1 MQGIDKR
8 YHVYREYYNE
18 TRKSWEGERERGSKE
33 KKGQDRLGRAEP
45 PNVRGDRPD
54 APCTTVDEHDVKI
67 KNKYGQGTGGGKDGW
82 RQRQLAG
89 CQESW
94 SKKGVED
101 RHEALSIFFDMK
113 VTVRGSGEEEGLE

>member
-1 MQGIDKR
+1 MRGKER
-8 YHVYREYYNE
+8 V
-18 TRKSWEGERERGSKE
+18 TGRERGSKE

-45 PNVRGDRPD
+45 PSVRGDRPD
-54 APCTTVDEHDVKI
+54 APCTTVDEHDVKM

-113 VTVRGSGEEEGLE
+113 VTVRGSGEEEGLEK

>member
-54 APCTTVDEHDVKI
+54 APCTTVDEHDVKM

-89 CQESW
+89 CQERV
-94 SKKGVED
+94 GV
-101 RHEALSIFFDMK
+101 RRVWRI
-113 VTVRGSGEEEGLE
+113 VTRP

>member
-1 MQGIDKR
+1 MRGNE
-8 YHVYREYYNE
+8 RE
-18 TRKSWEGERERGSKE
+18 TGRERGSKE

-45 PNVRGDRPD
+45 PSVRGDRPD
-54 APCTTVDEHDVKI
+54 APCTTVDEHDVKM

-113 VTVRGSGEEEGLE
+113 VTVRGSGEEEGLEK